1 MNELKKF
8 NINLF
13 GKSYSITTDES
24 EEKVFGA
31 VEIVNNLT
39 KNIKNKAMMSDEIK
53 IAALVALQLASEV
66 AEKRSELNLLQEKA
80 GKISSLLDGEF

>member
-1 MNELKKF
+1 MNELKKL

-24 EEKVFGA
+24 EEKVFRA
-31 VEIVNNLT
+31 VEIVNDLT
-39 KNIKNKAMMSDEIK
+39 KNIKNKAMISDEIK

-66 AEKRSELNLLQEKA
+66 AEKRSELSLLQEKT
-80 GKISSLLDGEF
+80 KKMNSFLDGEF

>member
-1 MNELKKF
+1 MNELKKL

-24 EEKVFGA
+24 EETVFRA
-31 VEIVNNLT
+31 VEIVNDLT
-39 KNIKNKAMMSDEIK
+39 KNIKNKAMISDEIK

-66 AEKRSELNLLQEKA
+66 AEKRSELSLLQEKT
-80 GKISSLLDGEF
+80 KKMNSFLDGEF